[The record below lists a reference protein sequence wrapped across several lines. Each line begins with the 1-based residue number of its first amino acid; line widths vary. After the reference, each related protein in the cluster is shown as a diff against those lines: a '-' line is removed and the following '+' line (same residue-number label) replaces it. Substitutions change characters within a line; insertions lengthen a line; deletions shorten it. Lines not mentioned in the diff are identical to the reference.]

1 MLKSIKKLSALL
13 LCIALVLSCI
23 GCAGKG
29 SGTNNGTNS
38 GTSNG
43 TSSSTDT
50 NSDASSDNGNGS
62 STGNNTSED
71 LGASS
76 NTSTNVSSA
85 KLISKY
91 ADTITG
97 VFDEKNI
104 VLTFAALSDT
114 HLAGNEQQYQSS
126 YDRFT
131 KAINSCEKFATTKKL
146 DAICIAGDVGNCTNS
161 PANVIGIK
169 DGQTIAQAQ
178 AEQGKI
184 ERENFLRAI
193 LDAADPATKLFYC
206 LGNHDGFKGTN
217 AQLYIDSFS
226 GKNKQYYNRFYGDD
240 LDKEALV
247 KGNRHVKI
255 NGYNFL
261 ALEAIAEGKVDAD
274 GYAWLESKI
283 KSIIAEDPKQTIFLF
298 HHYPPTSL
306 AFATA
311 GQNSEIRKVLEKYP
325 QVIIFAGHIHAQIDF
340 DNTIMQSDKG
350 YIAVNCG
357 SVKNINETRLVT
369 IAGDTALNVKNSD
382 MAEQSQGMVV
392 EVDKSGNVRISRYNF
407 VLGKKIASSFVIPA
421 VKKDGTRS
429 LDYTKDRKNKTS
441 APEFISNNISA
452 EMSGTNIKLT
462 FPAAACPTQ
471 KVYRY
476 EVTVTNTSTNQ
487 KSKVQY
493 VSSLFYKYATP
504 ADMPKEYSVTFNPG
518 ITMSKGTYKI
528 EVIAVDSWPLKSK
541 PLTYQLVVK

>member
-1 MLKSIKKLSALL
+1 MGLKKMIKRLFALL
-13 LCIALVLSCI
+13 LCVAVMFSLVAC
-23 GCAGKG
+23 GGG
-29 SGTNNGTNS
+29 SESVGTNNKGEKIEY
-38 GTSNG
+38 
-43 TSSSTDT
+43 
-50 NSDASSDNGNGS
+50 GS
-62 STGNNTSED
+62 
-71 LGASS
+71 
-76 NTSTNVSSA
+76 V
-85 KLISKY
+85 KLIEEY
-91 ADTITG
+91 EDTITG

-104 VLTFAALSDT
+104 ILTFAALSDT

-131 KAINSCEKFATTKKL
+131 NAINSCEKFATTKKL

-169 DGQTIAQAQ
+169 DGQTAKEAQI
-178 AEQGKI
+178 EQGEI
-184 ERENFLRAI
+184 ERENFLRAY
-193 LDAADPATKLFYC
+193 LAAADPKTKLFYC

-261 ALEAIAEGKVDAD
+261 ALEGSAEGKVDAN

-298 HHYPPTSL
+298 HHYPPTGL
-306 AFATA
+306 AFATS
-311 GQNSEIRKVLEKYP
+311 GQNSGIRKILEKYP

-369 IAGDTALNVKNSD
+369 TSGDKAINVANSD

-429 LDYTKDRKNKTS
+429 LDYTKDRKK
-441 APEFISNNISA
+441 NISDPVFL
-452 EMSGTNIKLT
+452 SGDVSAKKSGDTIKLT
-462 FPAAACPTQ
+462 FPAAASPTQ
-471 KVYRY
+471 KIYRY
-476 EVTVTNTSTNQ
+476 EITVTNTETNE
-487 KSKVQY
+487 KSDVKY
-493 VSSLFYKYATP
+493 VSSLFYKYSTP
-504 ADMPKEYSVTFNPG
+504 AEMPKEYSVNFAPD
-518 ITMSKGTYKI
+518 ITMKKGTYKI
-528 EVIAVDSWPLKSK
+528 EVVAVDSWPLKSK
-541 PLTYQLVVK
+541 PLTYQLIVK

>member
-1 MLKSIKKLSALL
+1 MLKNVKRLVTLILCVALT
-13 LCIALVLSCI
+13 LSCVA
-23 GCAGKG
+23 CAGKG
-29 SGTNNGTNS
+29 DTDGGT
-38 GTSNG
+38 
-43 TSSSTDT
+43 
-50 NSDASSDNGNGS
+50 GNGGGKNDK
-62 STGNNTSED
+62 TD
-71 LGASS
+71 
-76 NTSTNVSSA
+76 SA
-85 KLISKY
+85 EYGTIELISEY
-91 ADTITG
+91 EDTMKG
-97 VFDEKNI
+97 VFDDKNI

-114 HLAGNEQQYQSS
+114 HLAGNTHQYESS
-126 YDRFT
+126 YERFT
-131 KAINSCEKFATTKKL
+131 SVINQCEKFASKNL

-169 DGQTIAQAQ
+169 DGQTIEQAQ
-178 AEQGKI
+178 KEQGKI
-184 ERENFLRAI
+184 ERENFLRAY
-193 LDAADPATKLFYC
+193 LAAADVKTKLFYC
-206 LGNHDGFKGTN
+206 LGNHDSMNGSN

-261 ALEAIAEGKVDAD
+261 ALEGKAEGKTDAA
-274 GYAWLESKI
+274 GHAWLESKI

-429 LDYTKDRKNKTS
+429 LDYTKDRKK
-441 APEFISNNISA
+441 NISA
-452 EMSGTNIKLT
+452 PVFLSGDVSAKKSGDMIKLT
-462 FPAAACPTQ
+462 FPAAASPTQ
-471 KVYRY
+471 KIYRY
-476 EVTVTNTSTNQ
+476 EITVTNTETNE
-487 KSKVQY
+487 KSDVKY
-493 VSSLFYKYATP
+493 VSSLFYKYSTP
-504 ADMPKEYSVTFNPG
+504 AEMPKEYSVNFAPG
-518 ITMSKGTYKI
+518 ITMKKGTYKI
-528 EVIAVDSWPLKSK
+528 EVVAVDSWPLKSK

>member
-29 SGTNNGTNS
+29 SGTNNGTNNGTNSGTNS

-114 HLAGNEQQYQSS
+114 HSS
-126 YDRFT
+126 ADPNMNKSSHERFT
-131 KAINSCEKFATTKKL
+131 KAINLCEQFATTKKL
-146 DAICIAGDVGNCTNS
+146 DAICVAGDLGNRTAALTNGT
-161 PANVIGIK
+161 AVETQEG
-169 DGQTIAQAQ
+169 
-178 AEQGKI
+178 EGKI
-184 ERENFLRAI
+184 ERENFLRSL
-193 LDAADPATKLFYC
+193 LDASDPATKFFYC
-206 LGNHDGFKGTN
+206 LGNHDSKNGSN

-261 ALEAIAEGKVDAD
+261 ALEVDCD
-274 GYAWLESKI
+274 NNGYVWLEEKI
-283 KSIIAEDPKQTIFLF
+283 KSIIAENPKQTIFLF
-298 HHYPPTSL
+298 HHYPPSNL
-306 AFATA
+306 AFATS

-325 QVIIFAGHIHAQIDF
+325 QVIVFSGHIHAQIDF

-357 SVKNINETRLVT
+357 SVKNINGDRLVT
-369 IAGDTALNVKNSD
+369 TGGDTALNVQNGD
-382 MAEQSQGMVV
+382 MSGQSQGMVV

-407 VLGKKIASSFVIPA
+407 ILGKKIASSFVIPA

-441 APEFISNNISA
+441 APEFISNKISA
-452 EMSGTNIKLT
+452 EMSGTGIKLT

-504 ADMPKEYSVTFNPG
+504 ADMPKEYSVNFKPG
-518 ITMSKGTYKI
+518 INMGKGTYKI